1 MESSWGK
8 GFDIHAPSRMPLSPG
23 RNTHAPGQK
32 ADRLGGRMRSL
43 ARLLNPWT
51 SRSPLS
57 HYYAIPSCW
66 LCPGKRVPFSLYRR
80 SASGEPVNLLP
91 SHRMYVP
98 AEDAHDRETGPSR
111 VFIRKESAPDLLH
124 YLDSN
129 LDEIIDH
136 PRMDAAGKA
145 EVFYYLA
152 YRRLEAVYRS
162 PGRLVLTEVKQ
173 IIALMIEQIISCPE
187 TLRQVYDLV
196 QKNAARVSEH
206 PRSTILHA
214 LNVGILST
222 FFVTTVL
229 AHLPREIAEET
240 ALAYFFHN
248 IGMMLLPRDVVN
260 HRGDLNDRAWE
271 LIRQHPRWG
280 VEIMGRRYPL
290 TPEMG
295 GIIGGHHE
303 RLDGTGYPKA
313 LTSSGLHF
321 FMKTCAVMDALHAL
335 ISRRAY
341 RDPLPLAEALRE
353 IRHRVPQGYDPRI
366 FSQIIRVFREHGL
379 F

>member
-1 MESSWGK
+1 MESSWGN
-8 GFDIHAPSRMPLSPG
+8 GFDIHVPSRMPLSPG
-23 RNTHAPGQK
+23 RNTDVPGK
-32 ADRLGGRMRSL
+32 HTDRLGGRVRSL

-51 SRSPLS
+51 SRSPVS
-57 HYYAIPSCW
+57 HYYAIPPCW
-66 LCPGKRVPFSLYRR
+66 LCPGKRIPFALYGRSL
-80 SASGEPVNLLP
+80 SGELVNLLP
-91 SHRMYVP
+91 PHRIYGP
-98 AEDAHDRETGPSR
+98 GEDGHDRETEPSR
-111 VFIRKESAPDLLH
+111 VFIRKESASDLLS

-129 LDEIIDH
+129 LDEVIEH
-136 PRMDAAGKA
+136 PHMGAAGKA

-162 PGRLVLTEVKQ
+162 PGRLVLSDVKQ
-173 IIALMIEQIISCPE
+173 IIALMIERIITCPE
-187 TLRQVYDLV
+187 TLQQVYELV
-196 QKNAARVSEH
+196 QKNARQIAEH
-206 PRSTILHA
+206 PRSTILHS

-229 AHLPREIAEET
+229 AHLPREIAEEI

-260 HRGDLNDRAWE
+260 HRGDLNDRDWA
-271 LIRQHPRWG
+271 LVRQHPRWG
-280 VEIMGRRYPL
+280 VEIMGRRHPL

-303 RLDGTGYPKA
+303 RLDGTGYPGA
-313 LTSSGLHF
+313 LASPDLHF
-321 FMKTCAVMDALHAL
+321 FVKTCAVMDALHAL

-341 RDPLPLAEALRE
+341 REPLPLAEALRE
-353 IRHRVPQGYDPRI
+353 VRHRVPRGYDPRI
-366 FSQIIRVFREHGL
+366 FSQVIRVFREYGL

>member
-1 MESSWGK
+1 MSS
-8 GFDIHAPSRMPLSPG
+8 SPG
-23 RNTHAPGQK
+23 
-32 ADRLGGRMRSL
+32 
-43 ARLLNPWT
+43 
-51 SRSPLS
+51 S
-57 HYYAIPSCW
+57 HYYAIQANW
-66 LCPGKRVPFSLYRR
+66 LCPGKRIPFALYARDF
-80 SASGEPVNLLP
+80 SGEMVRLLP
-91 SHRMYVP
+91 PHRVYAP
-98 AEDAHDRETGPSR
+98 GEDGHDRETEPSR
-111 VFIRKESAPDLLH
+111 VFIRKESASDLLH

-129 LDEIIDH
+129 LDEVIDH

-162 PGRLVLTEVKQ
+162 PGRLVLTDVKQ
-173 IIALMIEQIISCPE
+173 IIALMIEQIITRPE
-187 TLRQVYDLV
+187 TLQQVYELV
-196 QKNAARVSEH
+196 QKNAGRISEH
-206 PRSTILHA
+206 PRSTILHS

-229 AHLPREIAEET
+229 GHLPREIAEEI

-260 HRGDLNDRAWE
+260 QRGDLSDRAWA

-295 GIIGGHHE
+295 GVIGGHHE
-303 RLDGTGYPKA
+303 RLDGKGYPGVLK
-313 LTSSGLHF
+313 SSDLHF
-321 FMKTCAVMDALHAL
+321 FVKTCAVMDTLHAL

-341 RDPLPLAEALRE
+341 REPLPLAEALRE
-353 IRHRVPQGYDPRI
+353 VRHRIPQGYDPRT
-366 FSQIIRVFREHGL
+366 FSQVIRVFREYGL